1 MVGGSASAQ
10 RLCESMKQTNAA
22 TIRKSAAVVRA
33 LVRGLFAANARD
45 QLNKHLSSFVEEEA
59 FYAQLR
65 RLDSP
70 QRVPASRI
78 LADEFPEGLFVST
91 SSGLFLLD
99 NGQWTQLLAT
109 KGYGV
114 AVAPDGRVFAVC
126 SPGEESVIVRARLK
140 RGSAG
145 AYLADASV
153 LCRFETR
160 YHPERIHQIAWNAH
174 TGRVLC
180 ANTRRNSLL
189 SIDPDSGAF
198 VDEFFPFCDRFGGTI
213 WTDHNHVNGV
223 AGHYGK
229 LLFSAHTVGANGSAL
244 GFVDGRRV
252 RLYGFEGRGVHDILL
267 HDGGVVFSDSFC
279 SSRRV
284 VDPAASG
291 AVMRSGEAYLSA
303 AIDAIEQQVMIR
315 GITLRGDI
323 SCLGAST
330 FARRDKRSADS
341 GGGLLVFRGSELLEH
356 IRGPFSQVYDVLPV
370 NGEHTDKPSPE
381 LDGDALDA
389 LFRRDVGPCIYD
401 QIIEHDAFVPPL
413 R

>member
-1 MVGGSASAQ
+1 
-10 RLCESMKQTNAA
+10 MKLTSIANL
-22 TIRKSAAVVRA
+22 RKPVIAMRA
-33 LVRGLFAANARD
+33 LSRGIFFARPRA
-45 QLNKHLSSFVEEEA
+45 QLAKYLGSFVEEEA

-65 RLDSP
+65 HLDSP
-70 QRVPASRI
+70 RRVPASRI
-78 LADEFPEGLFVST
+78 LADEIPEGLFVST

-99 NGQWTQLLAT
+99 NGQWTQLLET

-160 YHPERIHQIAWNAH
+160 YHPERIHQIAWDSH

-267 HDGGVVFSDSFC
+267 HDGGVVFSDSFRT
-279 SSRRV
+279 SRRA

-291 AVMRSGEAYLSA
+291 AVMRSGEAYLST
-303 AIDAIEQQVMIR
+303 AIDSIDQQIMTR
-315 GITLRGDI
+315 GITLRGDL
-323 SCLGAST
+323 SCVGAST
-330 FARRDKRSADS
+330 FARRDKRAADS
-341 GGGLLVFRGSELLEH
+341 GGGVLVFRGSDLLEH

-401 QIIEHDAFVPPL
+401 QVVEHDPFVPPL

>member
-1 MVGGSASAQ
+1 VKLTS
-10 RLCESMKQTNAA
+10 TA
-22 TIRKSAAVVRA
+22 TIRKSAIALRA
-33 LVRGLFAANARD
+33 LARGIFSTGARA
-45 QLNKHLSSFVEEEA
+45 QLAKHLSSFVEEEA
-59 FYAQLR
+59 LYAQLR

-70 QRVPASRI
+70 RRVPASRI

-99 NGQWTQLLAT
+99 NGQWTQLLET

-160 YHPERIHQIAWNAH
+160 YHPERIHQIAWDSHN
-174 TGRVLC
+174 GRVLC

-213 WTDHNHVNGV
+213 WTDHNHVNGI
-223 AGHYGK
+223 AAHYGK

-267 HDGGVVFSDSFC
+267 HDGGVVFSDSF
-279 SSRRV
+279 RLTQRALN
-284 VDPAASG
+284 PAVSG
-291 AVMRSGEAYLSA
+291 TVMRSGEAYLSP

-315 GITLRGDI
+315 GITLRGQI
-323 SCLGAST
+323 SCIGAST
-330 FARRDKRSADS
+330 YTRRDKRSDNS
-341 GGGLLVFRGSELLEH
+341 GGGLLVFRGGELLEH

-370 NGEHTDKPSPE
+370 NGEHTDKPSPD

-401 QIIEHDAFVPPL
+401 QVVEHDPFVPPL